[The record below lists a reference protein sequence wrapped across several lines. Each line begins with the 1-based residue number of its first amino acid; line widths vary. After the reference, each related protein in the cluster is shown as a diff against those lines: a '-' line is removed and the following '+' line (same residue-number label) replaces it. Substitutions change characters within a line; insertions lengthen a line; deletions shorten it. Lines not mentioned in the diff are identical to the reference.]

1 MAYILH
7 IDTTSGNALVAL
19 GKDDILVNLRRNDE
33 LSKHA
38 AFLHGAIRD
47 MMEESAVSLKDLDA
61 IAVSAGPGSYT
72 GLRVG
77 LATAKGLCY
86 ALNKPLIMINTLEIM
101 AHAARQL
108 VKDEKEFFL
117 VPMIDARRME
127 VFTAGYDQ
135 DLLVV
140 LQPQA
145 MILSGDSYTSLLDEK
160 RTFFFGSGMKKFS
173 EINTHTNAS
182 YLPETDIVVSF
193 LHNAFVRFNSADFSN
208 LHHSEPLYLKAFQDN
223 R

>member
-7 IDTTSGNALVAL
+7 IDTTSGHALVAL
-19 GKDDILVNLRRNDE
+19 GNDGTLISLRRNDE
-33 LSKHA
+33 LSRHA

-47 MMEESAVSLKDLDA
+47 MMEEAGISLQDLDA

-86 ALNKPLIMINTLEIM
+86 ALNKPMIMINTLEIM
-101 AHAARQL
+101 AHAAREL
-108 VKDEKEFFL
+108 VEDEKEFFL

-127 VFTAGYDQ
+127 VFTAGYDEK
-135 DLLVV
+135 LRVV
-140 LQPQA
+140 FQPQA
-145 MILSGDSYTSLLDEK
+145 LILSNDSYASLMDDR
-160 RTFFFGSGMKKFS
+160 RTFFFGSGMKKYA
-173 EINTHTNAS
+173 EINMHANAA

-193 LHNAFVRFNSADFSN
+193 LHNAISRYNSSEFSN